1 VSRFNVNKKFYT
13 KDFQIEKVHFIF
25 FFGVAHPTQPVDG
38 SSSSLSRFSL
48 DWDRVFT
55 PLSGKKQKSFTT
67 VVVAAYSSNKRV
79 CTLILD
85 GVIFPAFGL
94 RAAGLSV
101 GICNRKIIYFYDRN
115 SETELIAAARM
126 FENSF
131 FLFYNKEVILRKIYL

>member
-1 VSRFNVNKKFYT
+1 
-13 KDFQIEKVHFIF
+13 
-25 FFGVAHPTQPVDG
+25 
-38 SSSSLSRFSL
+38 
-48 DWDRVFT
+48 
-55 PLSGKKQKSFTT
+55 
-67 VVVAAYSSNKRV
+67 V

-126 FENSF
+126 FEKLF
-131 FLFYNKEVILRKIYL
+131 FYFITRK